1 MKQRVLL
8 SLILITLTTVA
19 CTSAPNF
26 DEPPEIRYGED
37 ICERCTMIISEPRYA
52 AAYVTTEGEARRFD
66 DIGGML
72 AHNRAVSEEVAVFW
86 VHDFDTE
93 EWLKA
98 DDAYF
103 VESEHITP
111 MGYGIVAF
119 MDSGRAEAWAVEKG
133 GQVLSFAQLS

>member
-1 MKQRVLL
+1 MNKRVLL
-8 SLILITLTTVA
+8 LLILTTLVTVA
-19 CTSAPNF
+19 CNSAPNF

-52 AAYVTTEGEARRFD
+52 AAYVTTEGEARLFD

-72 AHNRAVSEEVAVFW
+72 AHNRAVSEDVAVFW

-119 MDSGRAEAWAVEKG
+119 RDSGRAEAWALEKE
-133 GQVLSFAQLS
+133 GQVLSFAELL

>member
-1 MKQRVLL
+1 MKKRALL
-8 SLILITLTTVA
+8 SLILITLATVA
-19 CTSAPNF
+19 CTSAPNL

-52 AAYVTTEGEARRFD
+52 AAYVTTDGEAWRFD
-66 DIGGML
+66 DIGGMID
-72 AHNRAVSEEVAVFW
+72 HNRAVSKDVAVFW

-98 DDAYF
+98 ADAHF

-119 MDSGRAEAWAVEKG
+119 KDAGRAEAWAVEKG
-133 GQVLSFAQLS
+133 GQVLSFAQLL